1 MKIAV
6 TRKGGR
12 FRLSCYRADGSSTS
26 ADVGPGLPHHD
37 LCHFVVERRFG
48 LARGFFG
55 NIASGRTISELGEKE
70 VILSLPPEALK
81 AEILARALGSLATG
95 ACRAGQFEELVN
107 TELAQWK
114 IEEMEIAPDEAEALL
129 GELEGLLGQLGAL
142 EDGDSLALQFE
153 PEAA

>member
-1 MKIAV
+1 MKIAI

-12 FRLSCYRADGSSTS
+12 YRLSCFRADGSSTS
-26 ADVGPGLPHHD
+26 ADAGPGLPHHD

-55 NIASGRTISELGEKE
+55 NIAAGRTIAELGEKD
-70 VILSLPPEALK
+70 VILSLPPESLR

-95 ACRAGQFEELVN
+95 ACRADQFEELVN

-114 IEEMEIAPDEAEALL
+114 IGEMAIAPGEAEKLL
-129 GELEGLLGQLGAL
+129 GELEGLLGRLGML
-142 EDGDSLALQFE
+142 EDGESLTLEFGQVD
-153 PEAA
+153 